1 MTDIARFEALVAE
14 YQDMV
19 FAVAVRL
26 LGNADEAEDVSQ
38 AVFLKA
44 FEHFDQVADSPAL
57 AGWLKTVATNA
68 SLNHLA
74 RYRSRWRLFS
84 ELPAEGAE
92 AEGHP
97 EWYIDALAA
106 PLATVEDTIVTAE
119 RHEQLERALQ
129 SLPDHQRV
137 PLVLF
142 HFEDRSYQD
151 IADTLGVSLA
161 KVKTDIHRGREAL
174 RKVVSGDFRSR

>member
-26 LGNADEAEDVSQ
+26 LGNPDEAEDVSQ
-38 AVFLKA
+38 TVFLKA
-44 FEHFDQVADSPAL
+44 FEHFDKIADSPAL

-84 ELPAEGAE
+84 ELTADGDDAGAAESR
-92 AEGHP
+92 
-97 EWYIDALAA
+97 IDALLAA
-106 PLATVEDTIVTAE
+106 SASTEDRTASAE
-119 RHEQLERALQ
+119 RQERLERALR

-142 HFEDRSYQD
+142 HFEDRSYQE
-151 IADTLGVSLA
+151 IADLTGVSLS

-174 RKVVSGDFRSR
+174 RKVVER

>member
-26 LGNADEAEDVSQ
+26 LGNAVEAEDVSQ
-38 AVFLKA
+38 TVFLRA
-44 FEHFDQVADSPAL
+44 FEHFDEVADSPAL

-68 SLNHLA
+68 ALNHLA

-84 ELPAEGAE
+84 ELAPEGSGAGQADSRLE
-92 AEGHP
+92 S
-97 EWYIDALAA
+97 LASSSA
-106 PLATVEDTIVTAE
+106 TAE
-119 RHEQLERALQ
+119 ETALDAEQQAQLERALQ
-129 SLPDHQRV
+129 TLPDHQRV
-137 PLVLF
+137 PLVLY

-151 IADTLGVSLA
+151 IATLTGVSLS
-161 KVKTDIHRGREAL
+161 KVKTDIHRGRDAL
-174 RKVVSGDFRSR
+174 RKVVSGDYRPA

>member
-44 FEHFDQVADSPAL
+44 FEHFDQIVDNPAV
-57 AGWLKTVATNA
+57 AGWLKAVATNT
-68 SLNHLA
+68 SLNHLT

-84 ELPAEGAE
+84 ELAPEGAVHGE
-92 AEGHP
+92 SH
-97 EWYIDALAA
+97 IDTLAA
-106 PLATVEDTIVTAE
+106 SSASVEDAVVNAE
-119 RHEQLERALQ
+119 QQQRLERALRT
-129 SLPDHQRV
+129 LPDHQRV

-142 HFEDRSYQD
+142 HFEDRSYQE
-151 IADTLGVSLA
+151 IAALTGVSLA
-161 KVKTDIHRGREAL
+161 KVKTDIHRGRDAL
-174 RKVVSGDFRSR
+174 RKVVSGDVRSA